1 MTVSSSRTGAGDPR
15 RAPRR
20 RGLALEQAILRAAL
34 DELLEGGYANLTIDR
49 VAARAG
55 TNKSAVY
62 RRWPHRAALAVA
74 AYRGIAVTE
83 DLPDSGDLRTDA
95 LALLRAAAERI
106 ASSHGEVLRILA
118 TEIPG
123 EPELLREARDQLTEA
138 GTRRWLTVL
147 GRAVENGQAR
157 PEALTPRIATVAL
170 DLLRHEYL
178 VRDVPI
184 IPDSTLT
191 EIVDT
196 IYLPLVR
203 THGDTGTSSWH

>member
-1 MTVSSSRTGAGDPR
+1 MAVSPRSGDVDDPR

-20 RGLALEQAILRAAL
+20 RGAALEQAILRAAL
-34 DELLEGGYANLTIDR
+34 DELLGSGYAGLTIDR

-74 AYRGIAVTE
+74 AYRRTAVTE
-83 DLPDSGDLRTDA
+83 DLPDTGDLRADV

-106 ASSHGEVLRILA
+106 ASPHGEVLRILA
-118 TEIPG
+118 TELRD
-123 EPELLREARDQLTEA
+123 EPELLREARDRLVEA

-147 GRAVENGQAR
+147 GRAVDRGQAR
-157 PEALTPRIATVAL
+157 PDALTPRVATVAL
-170 DLLRHEYL
+170 DLLRNEYL
-178 VRDVPI
+178 VRDVTV

-191 EIVDT
+191 EIIDT

-203 THGDTGTSSWH
+203 TRTEAG